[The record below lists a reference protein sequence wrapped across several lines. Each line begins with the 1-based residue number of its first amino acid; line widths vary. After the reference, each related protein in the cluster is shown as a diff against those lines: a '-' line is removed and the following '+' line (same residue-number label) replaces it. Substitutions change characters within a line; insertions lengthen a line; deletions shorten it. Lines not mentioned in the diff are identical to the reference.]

1 MKTLMMT
8 IIIVLFVVSPVLAA
22 EEYGV
27 YIKVIEKAQGSF
39 DEISSAV
46 EAGLTKG
53 GWEILGS
60 HDTGVPDGCTYRSRA
75 ISFSSEDYAAKVL
88 ENGVKAA
95 FALPLRAGIY
105 EDEKGI
111 NIVFVNPSSIN
122 RTIIAETAMDTFS
135 LDTANAL
142 VETIAGSVKGNVVMN
157 RQVR

>member
-8 IIIVLFVVSPVLAA
+8 IIIALFVVSPVLAA
-22 EEYGV
+22 EKYGV

-39 DEISSAV
+39 DEVSSAV

-75 ISFSSEDYAAKVL
+75 ISFSSEAYAAKVL

-105 EDEKGI
+105 EE
-111 NIVFVNPSSIN
+111 
-122 RTIIAETAMDTFS
+122 
-135 LDTANAL
+135 
-142 VETIAGSVKGNVVMN
+142 
-157 RQVR
+157 